1 MINTCFNL
9 LLFSFLFHFRIIE
22 LTHAGYSLAN
32 AEIYLAS
39 AFLIRRFNFELYDVI
54 KERDVDVV
62 RDCFVGLTRPDTKGV
77 RFKVLDKRN

>member
-1 MINTCFNL
+1 MR
-9 LLFSFLFHFRIIE
+9 SE
-22 LTHAGYSLAN
+22 MVKLTIAASSLAN

-39 AFLIRRFNFELYDVI
+39 AFLLRRFNFELYDVV

-77 RFKVLDKRN
+77 RFKVLNKRN